1 MITANFLAVA
11 EIAEVLPFLKAIRLK
26 KLERAVSFKLPTT
39 LAACLRAIFNR
50 LLPFGILLLR
60 ILPPLILLLGASLS
74 QEANCFADWNLWI
87 PWPTSLIKVRTL
99 EWLTPSMA
107 SKSTPSKY

>member
-39 LAACLRAIFNR
+39 LAACLRAIFNACYISHNDIER
-50 LLPFGILLLR
+50 KFNNRKYFCIFWEVSAACSSKLVLCLQYVLSCSVASSGKKLPLNN
-60 ILPPLILLLGASLS
+60 
-74 QEANCFADWNLWI
+74 QM
-87 PWPTSLIKVRTL
+87 V
-99 EWLTPSMA
+99 
-107 SKSTPSKY
+107 